1 MAVDPRYDRVP
12 LGGLPEARGE
22 GQVRIGVQVLAGEE
36 HDLAVEPHPTDG
48 GHGGVVDGAQVQA
61 PDLGADGA

>member
-1 MAVDPRYDRVP
+1 RV
-12 LGGLPEARGE
+12 R
-22 GQVRIGVQVLAGEE
+22 VQVLAGEE

-61 PDLGADGA
+61 PDLGADGAAKAVAAAARPPAERFKPGR